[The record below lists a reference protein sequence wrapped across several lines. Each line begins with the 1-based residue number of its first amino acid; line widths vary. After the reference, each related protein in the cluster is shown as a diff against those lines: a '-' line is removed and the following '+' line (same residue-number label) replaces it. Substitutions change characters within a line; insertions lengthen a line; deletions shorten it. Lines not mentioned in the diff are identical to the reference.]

1 MTALTST
8 LPAHLADFLGSE
20 FLSFWNPQ
28 HLSNSRTGGLH
39 LLACT
44 RWDKP
49 GPLSDHDPLPLP
61 AASHPPRQTRTK
73 SPRTSAGRSSPSL
86 PGAQALHAPGKCG
99 SQTSFTAT
107 HRILFRVPSPARFTQ
122 TKIRVVFKL
131 CSELIL
137 DFQKSCRKTAQD
149 FRTAPAVVRKRVPPQ
164 NS

>member
-20 FLSFWNPQ
+20 FLSWNPQ

-49 GPLSDHDPLPLP
+49 GHLSNHDPLPLP
-61 AASHPPRQTRTK
+61 AASHPRLQTRTK

-86 PGAQALHAPGKCG
+86 PGAQALHTPGKCG
-99 SQTSFTAT
+99 SQTSFAAT

-122 TKIRVVFKL
+122 TKKYVLFLNCVLNSFWTFRKVAGRRHMISVQPL
-131 CSELIL
+131 LWSE
-137 DFQKSCRKTAQD
+137 SVC
-149 FRTAPAVVRKRVPPQ
+149 PPQ